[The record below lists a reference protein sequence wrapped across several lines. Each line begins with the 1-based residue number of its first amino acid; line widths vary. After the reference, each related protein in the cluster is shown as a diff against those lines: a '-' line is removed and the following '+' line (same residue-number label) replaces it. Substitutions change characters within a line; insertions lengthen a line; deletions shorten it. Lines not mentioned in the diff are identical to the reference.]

1 MHKKT
6 KAELVS
12 LAHSILQMK
21 NNDNINDLH
30 KKASAIYEKLTVLKF
45 VDLQMNSYSNAVE
58 SNVEIV
64 DKIES
69 AFIEEEK
76 EVSFNSEEILE
87 ESEKSEMISEEQV
100 EEIFGIE
107 DTIVKD
113 GKKEIF
119 STSHSLEEELKDAIS
134 ADVATEMFERVTKE
148 NPEIEEISENTQR
161 SLNDTLFK
169 NNLQVGL
176 NDRIAFVKHLFEDNQ
191 EDFNRV
197 LSQLNSFKNEEEA
210 KNFIKKMVKPDYDW
224 SAKQDYEERLINL
237 IERKFS

>member
-12 LAHSILQMK
+12 LAHSILQME
-21 NNDNINDLH
+21 NNDDIHDLH

-45 VDLQMNSYSNAVE
+45 VDSQINSKLIE
-58 SNVEIV
+58 SKVEIV
-64 DKIES
+64 DKIEPV
-69 AFIEEEK
+69 FIEQEK
-76 EVSFNSEEILE
+76 EVPFNSEEILE
-87 ESEKSEMISEEQV
+87 ESEKPEIIADEQV

-107 DTIVKD
+107 DTMIND
-113 GKKEIF
+113 SKKEVF
-119 STSHSLEEELKDAIS
+119 SDSHSLEEELKDAIS
-134 ADVATEMFERVTKE
+134 ADVATKMFERVTKE
-148 NPEIEEISENTQR
+148 NPEIEEIAESTQR

-176 NDRIAFVKHLFEDNQ
+176 NDRIAFVKHLFENNQ

-197 LSQLNSFKNEEEA
+197 LSQLNSFKNEKEA